1 MKPLHKQISSEQLN
15 AFLDDQ
21 LSPEETSRLRDT
33 LTQDPALQAHL
44 DKLRRVRLLA
54 QCAMYKRLPAKDEG
68 VRRPIPKKQRWQ
80 WAKGTAI
87 AGLLIGIGFWA
98 GFVSRSAQSPS
109 DLQTYLSTGKLTIQ
123 PATLPIGSEIKAI
136 YHISTANPEKL
147 RGALDE
153 MEILLGVYAKS
164 GRTLR
169 LEIIANAEG
178 LNLLR
183 ADTSPARERIHA
195 LQHNYENIK
204 FLACGKSIEHLQL
217 GRNLRNVPLLPGV
230 STVPSALD
238 QVILRLQDGWS
249 YIRV

>member
-1 MKPLHKQISSEQLN
+1 MKQLNKQVSDEQLN
-15 AFLDDQ
+15 AFLDNQ
-21 LSPEETSRLRDT
+21 LNPEETSQLRET

-44 DKLRRVRLLA
+44 DELRRVRLIT
-54 QCAMYKRLPAKDEG
+54 QCAMHKRVPAKVEG
-68 VRRPIPKKQRWQ
+68 IRPVPQKQWQ
-80 WAKGTAI
+80 WAKGTAV
-87 AGLLIGIGFWA
+87 AALLIGIGFWA
-98 GFVSRSAQSPS
+98 GFISRPVQSPS
-109 DLQTYLSTGKLTIQ
+109 DLQPYLSTGKLTIQ

-153 MEILLGVYAKS
+153 MEILLGIYAKS

-183 ADTSPARERIHA
+183 ADRSPARERIQA
-195 LQHNYENIK
+195 LQHNYKNIK
-204 FLACGKSIEHLQL
+204 FLACGKTIEHLQL
-217 GRNLRNVPLLPGV
+217 GRNLPSVPLLPGV

-238 QVILRLQDGWS
+238 QVILRLQDGWA

>member
-1 MKPLHKQISSEQLN
+1 MKQVYKQVSNEQLN
-15 AFLDDQ
+15 AFLDGQ
-21 LSPEETSRLRDT
+21 LSTEEAIQLRDN
-33 LTQDPALQAHL
+33 LKQDPVLQAHL
-44 DKLRRVRLLA
+44 NELRRVRLLA
-54 QCAMYKRLPAKDEG
+54 QCSMYKRLPAKVESS
-68 VRRPIPKKQRWQ
+68 RRPVSRQRWQ
-80 WAKGTAI
+80 WTKGAVA

-98 GFVSRSAQSPS
+98 GFASRHQSPS
-109 DLQTYLSTGKLTIQ
+109 DLQTYLSVGKLTIQ
-123 PATLPIGSEIKAI
+123 PTTLAIGHGVKAI
-136 YHISTANPEKL
+136 YHISTANPEKI

-183 ADTSPARERIHA
+183 ADTSPARERIHS
-195 LQHNYENIK
+195 LQHNYKNIK
-204 FLACGKSIEHLQL
+204 FLACGKTIEHLQL
-217 GRNLRNVPLLPGV
+217 GKNTRNVPLLPGV